1 MQLVNSLIENF
12 LQSQSHIHLTTGALW
27 GKNYNL
33 NKELCDD
40 AVLTF
45 EGDYLEAIAGFRIH
59 CKVHNCIEIRL
70 FFLVLHDRDG
80 EVRASENVFF
90 VFLWRKQSC

>member
-12 LQSQSHIHLTTGALW
+12 LQMCISTELQVLFGE
-27 GKNYNL
+27 KNYNL

-45 EGDYLEAIAGFRIH
+45 EGDYLEAIAEFRIH
-59 CKVHNCIEIRL
+59 CKVHNFIEIRL
-70 FFLVLHDRDG
+70 FFLVLHDGDG

>member
-1 MQLVNSLIENF
+1 MLFGE
-12 LQSQSHIHLTTGALW
+12 
-27 GKNYNL
+27 KNYNL

-45 EGDYLEAIAGFRIH
+45 EGDYLEAIAEFRIH
-59 CKVHNCIEIRL
+59 CKVHNFIEIRL

-80 EVRASENVFF
+80 EVRASENVFLF
-90 VFLWRKQSC
+90 FCGENSPADFQ